1 MMKHDRPQVVL
12 VNRCIV
18 RNSSNDILLVK
29 RSVNDSYNPGKWE
42 FPGGKLDIGQDLS
55 NALER
60 EVMEETGLL
69 IEPES
74 KLNFA
79 ESYIIGNEGQYMG
92 FTYVALFG
100 IAHSIGGKL
109 KLSDEHDDYAW
120 EDYDTALEY
129 DLTIESR
136 KALIVLT
143 KTVLKEPSSI

>member
-1 MMKHDRPQVVL
+1 MTQSDRPQVVL

-18 RNSSNDILLVK
+18 RNDSNEILLVQRAK
-29 RSVNDSYNPGKWE
+29 NDSFNPEKWE

-69 IEPES
+69 VVPES

-79 ESYIIGNEGQYMG
+79 ESYVIGSKGPYKG

-109 KLSDEHDDYAW
+109 KLSEEHDDYVW
-120 EDYDTALEY
+120 VSYGDALEY
-129 DLTIESR
+129 DLTLESR
-136 KALIVLT
+136 KALIVLNST
-143 KTVLKEPSSI
+143 ALKEN